1 MNEDTRQREL
11 RLGTLALRFR
21 MVTPQ
26 QLHVAL
32 SLQAQEVA
40 AGKLPRQ
47 LGLILLAAGTIT
59 EAQLDI
65 LLSHQQTF
73 RQTV

>member
-1 MNEDTRQREL
+1 MIPDQ
-11 RLGTLALRFR
+11 RLGSLALRYG
-21 MVTPQ
+21 MVSPQ

-40 AGKLPRQ
+40 RGKLPRQ
-47 LGLILLAAGTIT
+47 LGLILLAGGMIT
-59 EAQLDI
+59 EAQLDV
-65 LLSHQQTF
+65 LLDHQQTF